1 MEKLR
6 EASESV
12 TTGAEVVRYMQ
23 DIVVFLRLS
32 RAVGGGISAK
42 ANFQLARF
50 AESVE
55 IICCSLLS
63 RTWLMDTAQQIPGTF
78 TWRRLPYT
86 FDRGSRREE
95 SVPTPHRCHSS
106 WPGSE
111 FTVRE

>member
-1 MEKLR
+1 MMEKLR

-55 IICCSLLS
+55 VICCSFLS
-63 RTWLMDTAQQIPGTF
+63 RT
-78 TWRRLPYT
+78 
-86 FDRGSRREE
+86 
-95 SVPTPHRCHSS
+95 
-106 WPGSE
+106 
-111 FTVRE
+111 